1 MSNVA
6 TFYHNNAQVYPDV
19 AYLAEFLAVNY
30 SLDDQVIDG
39 KFKDIGIEAVTLPDV
54 EANWTVLE
62 SKRANTILYVGDTGK
77 KIVRNGDQSSI
88 DWRTDSWIN
97 ICNFISELEIET
109 LNVFLRNK
117 KVAYTPAG
125 QNLLISAV
133 SKIGKN
139 TPKTALLPTEKNKTM
154 LQKTACLWC
163 LRLRLFRKK
172 FLKPHRHNAKPV
184 LAHQSK
190 SMSMTAVL

>member
-62 SKRANTILYVGDTGK
+62 NKRANTILYVGDTGK
-77 KIVRNGDQSSI
+77 RLSATATNHLLTGEPI
-88 DWRTDSWIN
+88 
-97 ICNFISELEIET
+97 
-109 LNVFLRNK
+109 
-117 KVAYTPAG
+117 AG
-125 QNLLISAV
+125 SISAT
-133 SKIGKN
+133 SSQN
-139 TPKTALLPTEKNKTM
+139 
-154 LQKTACLWC
+154 
-163 LRLRLFRKK
+163 
-172 FLKPHRHNAKPV
+172 
-184 LAHQSK
+184 
-190 SMSMTAVL
+190 